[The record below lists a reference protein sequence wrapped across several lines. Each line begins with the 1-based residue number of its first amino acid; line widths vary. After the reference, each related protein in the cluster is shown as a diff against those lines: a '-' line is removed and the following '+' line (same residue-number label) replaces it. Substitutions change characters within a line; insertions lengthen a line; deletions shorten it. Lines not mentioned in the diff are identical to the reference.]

1 MKMNIY
7 KNKTIL
13 ITGASSGIGEC
24 FAKNLD
30 ILGAKLILT
39 ARSENKLKTMASK
52 MKNAVVISGDLSKEG
67 FPRKLYDEVQKKNL
81 TVDILIN
88 NAGFGFSG
96 LFLDSSMNNYK
107 EMMNVNIYSLTA
119 LTHLFLN
126 DMVKN
131 NKGGVINIS
140 SLASF
145 QSIPYFS
152 IYAAT
157 KAFVTSFTISLYEE
171 YRDCNVKILGVCPG
185 YTKTNFNKRAHMS
198 SNPAAGY
205 LMSSQEV
212 VSESLKAFEKGK
224 FIIINGK
231 INRLAKFIISMLPTK
246 WSLRM
251 AKSII
256 KKGMSQK
263 QW

>member
-1 MKMNIY
+1 MDIY

-30 ILGAKLILT
+30 KLGANLVLT
-39 ARSENKLKTMASK
+39 ARSEDKLLNLASTMN
-52 MKNAVVISGDLSKEG
+52 NAHVIAGDLSKKE
-67 FPRKLYDEVQKKNL
+67 FSKELYNKIKDKGL
-81 TVDILIN
+81 SIDILIN
-88 NAGFGFSG
+88 NAGFGYSG
-96 LFLDSSMNNYK
+96 KFLDNSMQNYE
-107 EMMNVNIYSLTA
+107 EMITLNISSLTH

-126 DMVKN
+126 DMIEKEQ
-131 NKGGVINIS
+131 GGIINIS

-145 QSIPYFS
+145 QPIPYFS

-157 KAFVTSFTISLYEE
+157 KAFVTSFTLSLYEE
-171 YRDCNVKILGVCPG
+171 YREKNIRILGVCPG
-185 YTKTNFNKRAHMS
+185 YTKTNFNKRAKMS
-198 SNPAAGY
+198 SKPIAGY

-212 VSESLKAFEKGK
+212 VDESLKAYDKGR

-231 INRLAKFIISMLPTK
+231 INRFAKLFT
-246 WSLRM
+246 SLIPKRWGLKM
-251 AKSII
+251 SSAII
-256 KKGMSQK
+256 KKGMANK